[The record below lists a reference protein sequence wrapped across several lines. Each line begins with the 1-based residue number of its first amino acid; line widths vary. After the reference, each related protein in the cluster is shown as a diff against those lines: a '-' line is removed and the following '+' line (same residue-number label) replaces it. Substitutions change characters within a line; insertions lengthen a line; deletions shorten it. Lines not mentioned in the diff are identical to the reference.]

1 MDLLTIIRIL
11 FKRKWIV
18 IGLPFLATV
27 AAVVLTADYKRTYRS
42 TAQLS
47 TGFTISP
54 EAKVITERFNLYEV
68 DVNFNNLIET
78 INSPRVFTLLS
89 YKLLLHDLTGREKPF
104 IDVNELKSKKQW
116 LARIDTTMIEQ
127 LLESKLKSMSAMDT
141 YVEDERV
148 VKDVLDAFGY
158 DYESLIKVLNVARVK
173 GTDYVSVVAYTE
185 NPYQSA
191 FMVNTLCDEFLRYN
205 TSVITARS
213 DEAVQT
219 FSRLVEEKKGELAQK
234 NEELRLFKSSN
245 SLLNLSAESE
255 NKIAQISQLETQR
268 QDEDKSLRS
277 INLQLEDINQKIN
290 ASKSGSPTVSN
301 TEIVEIRKRI
311 SILNQQYIATGSKD
325 KKLLDSLNS
334 LRSKQ
339 QRLISASQGTISTNV
354 DDLIS
359 KKNELEIQQRI
370 AQQNLAAVE
379 SLLNRLQQ
387 NVGGYASKEA
397 QILVLEQEVNAA
409 SEEYRA
415 AQEKYNKSLDV
426 ALANGNSIR
435 QVLFGQPANDPEPSK
450 RLIITGLTGISTF
463 VLCILVIVLAEY
475 IDVSIKSSSNFS
487 SSTGLNLIGMLNEL
501 DFQKVSLNDLFRLDR
516 EQLSKEANAFRELL
530 RKLRYEFDRQNKHV
544 FLITSTKPNEGKTSV
559 ITALSMVLSFS
570 GSKILI
576 IDMNFSNN
584 RLTRKFKT
592 SSALESVFRDKNKL
606 PETAITETTIEGVD
620 ILGCQG
626 GNYTPNEIFDQDL
639 LQAFIDRM
647 KKRYDYI
654 FIEGAPL
661 NAYSDSKEISF
672 FVEGVVAVFS
682 AKSVIKQSDRESIE
696 FLTSLDDKWIGAVLN
711 SVKLENMEA

>member
-1 MDLLTIIRIL
+1 MDLLTIFKIL

-18 IGLPFLATV
+18 LGIPFLATV
-27 AAVVLTADYKRTYRS
+27 AAVVLTSGYKRTFRS

-47 TGFTISP
+47 TGFTLSP

-89 YKLLLHDLTGREKPF
+89 YRLLVHELEGKEKPF
-104 IDVNELKSKKQW
+104 VDIQEVRSKKQF
-116 LARIDTTMIEQ
+116 LARLDTAE
-127 LLESKLKSMSAMDT
+127 LLNLIKNKLNSMSAIDS
-141 YVEDERV
+141 YVEEER
-148 VKDVLDAFGY
+148 KIKQVLDAFGF
-158 DYESLIKVLNVARVK
+158 DYESLIKILNVARVK

-213 DEAVQT
+213 NEAVQT
-219 FSRLVEEKKGELAQK
+219 FSRLVEQKKSELAQK
-234 NEELRLFKSSN
+234 NEELRLFKATN

-268 QDEDKSLRS
+268 QDEDKNLRS
-277 INLQLEDINQKIN
+277 IGLQLDDVNQKISS
-290 ASKSGSPTVSN
+290 AKSSSPSVSN
-301 TEIVEIRKRI
+301 SEIVELRKRI

-325 KKLLDSLNS
+325 RKLLDSLNN
-334 LRSKQ
+334 LRAKQ
-339 QRLISASQGTISTNV
+339 QRMIAASQETPAADIDALQT
-354 DDLIS
+354 
-359 KKNELEIQQRI
+359 KKNELEVQQRI
-370 AQQNLAAVE
+370 AQQNLTAVE
-379 SLLNRLQQ
+379 NLLDRLRQ

-397 QILVLEQEVNAA
+397 QIVVLEREVNTAG
-409 SEEYRA
+409 EEYRS

-435 QVLFGQPANDPEPSK
+435 QVLFGQPANEPEPSK

-475 IDVSIKSSSNFS
+475 IDVSIKSSSNFV
-487 SSTGLNLIGMLNEL
+487 SSTGLHLIGMLNEL
-501 DFQKVSLNDLFRLDR
+501 DFQKWSIQELFRLNR
-516 EQLSKEANAFRELL
+516 EQLSKEANSFRELL
-530 RKLRYEFDRQNKHV
+530 RKLRYEFEHQNKHV
-544 FLITSTKPNEGKTSV
+544 FLITSTKPGEGKTSV

-570 GSKILI
+570 GSKVLI

-592 SSALESVFRDKNKL
+592 SSALENAFASKNRT
-606 PETAITETTIEGVD
+606 PEMDIMETNIKGVD

-626 GNYTPNEIFDQDL
+626 GNYTPNEIFQRDL
-639 LQAFIDRM
+639 MEAFIGRVAR
-647 KKRYDYI
+647 KYDYV
-654 FIEGAPL
+654 FIEGASL
-661 NAYSDSKEISF
+661 NNYSDSKEISF

-682 AKSVIKQSDRESIE
+682 ARSVIKQTDRESIE
-696 FLTSLDDKWIGAVLN
+696 FLRALGDKWLGAILN
-711 SVKLENMEA
+711 EVKLENIEA

>member
-27 AAVVLTADYKRTYRS
+27 AAVVLTAGYKRTYRS

-89 YKLLLHDLTGREKPF
+89 YKLLLHDLTGHEKSF
-104 IDVNELKSKKQW
+104 IDVTELKSKKQW
-116 LARIDTTMIEQ
+116 LARIDTTLIEQ
-127 LLESKLKSMSAMDT
+127 LVESKLKSMSAMDT
-141 YVEDERV
+141 YVEDERL

-158 DYESLIKVLNVARVK
+158 DYESLVKVLNVARVK

-213 DEAVQT
+213 NEAVQT
-219 FSRLVEEKKGELAQK
+219 FSGLVEEKKSELAQK

-311 SILNQQYIATGSKD
+311 SILNQQYIATGSTD

-339 QRLISASQGTISTNV
+339 QRLISASQGTTSTNV
-354 DDLIS
+354 DDLIG

-379 SLLNRLQQ
+379 SLLKRLQQ

-487 SSTGLNLIGMLNEL
+487 ASTGLNLIGMLNEL

-516 EQLSKEANAFRELL
+516 EQLSKEANTFRELL
-530 RKLRYEFDRQNKHV
+530 RKLRYEFDRQNKRV
-544 FLITSTKPNEGKTSV
+544 FLITSTKADEGKTSV

-592 SSALESVFRDKNKL
+592 SSALESVFRNKNKL
-606 PETAITETTIEGVD
+606 PETAITETSIEGVD

-672 FVEGVVAVFS
+672 YVDGVVAIFS

-711 SVKLENMEA
+711 NVNLENMEA